1 MNFYRFAI
9 RGKKTPFDKVKDESW
24 LGFSVTRYVEAR
36 DETTAREKVAD
47 LVLGELNLMSK
58 VEEES
63 QAEGIGLHIDEME
76 KVKNPAA
83 IPDPQPGMVFFNAQ
97 YENVK

>member
-1 MNFYRFAI
+1 MKFYRVAI

-24 LGFSVTRYVEAR
+24 LGFSVTRYVEAE
-36 DETTAREKVAD
+36 DETAAREKVAD
-47 LVLGELNLMSK
+47 MVLGELNEMPK
-58 VEEES
+58 VDEES

-76 KVKNPAA
+76 KVENPSA
-83 IPDPQPGMVFFNAQ
+83 IPVSQPGLVFFNAQ